1 MIPAVS
7 VTAYIGIGSNLNN
20 PAQQV
25 TRAFTELAVLPQS
38 RMLRRSR
45 LYLSRP
51 LGPQDQPDFVNAAAV
66 LDTTLAPLA
75 LLRELQTVE
84 ARHGRKREHERHWGP
99 RSLDLDLLIY
109 DELRMQTAELTLPH
123 PHLHERSFVLYPL
136 AELAPELVIP
146 GHGPVQTLR
155 DGCRLPAIELYKEP
169 ASG

>member
-1 MIPAVS
+1 MAVS
-7 VTAYIGIGSNLNN
+7 VTAYIGIGSNLND

-25 TRAFTELAVLPQS
+25 TQAFAELAALPQS
-38 RMLRRSR
+38 QLLGRSS

-51 LGPQDQPDFVNAAAV
+51 LGPQDQPDFVNAAAK
-66 LDTTLAPLA
+66 LGTALPPLV
-75 LLRELQTVE
+75 LLRELQAVE
-84 ARHGRKREHERHWGP
+84 VRHGRSREHERHWGP

-109 DELRMQTAELTLPH
+109 GELRMQTAELTLPH

-155 DGCRLPAIELYKEP
+155 DVCRLPAIELYRES